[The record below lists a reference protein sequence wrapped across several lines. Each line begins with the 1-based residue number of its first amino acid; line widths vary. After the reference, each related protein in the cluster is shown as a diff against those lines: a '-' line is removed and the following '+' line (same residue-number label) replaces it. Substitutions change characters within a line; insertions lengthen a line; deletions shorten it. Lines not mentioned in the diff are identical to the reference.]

1 MRAHFHLSLYLN
13 YSFITNRRKS
23 LTNIDVIVRWL
34 TFTFEVRG
42 KYIVTYH
49 LISGIFPCIAF
60 CQLVKITFIILVGY
74 YRVIKFVFIY
84 RCIIKDRKLPVF
96 LV

>member
-1 MRAHFHLSLYLN
+1 MRAHFHLSLYLH
-13 YSFITNRRKS
+13 YSLSVSRWYIYSYIDIIIRR
-23 LTNIDVIVRWL
+23 L
-34 TFTFEVRG
+34 TFAFEIG
-42 KYIVTYH
+42 DKYIVTYH